1 MKTKLRSIGIR
12 LTLWYAAAFAT
23 SLLLLGVAMWFAV
36 QQGLYH
42 AIDESL
48 RDRADGIRIFIE
60 DHKTRL
66 FLDEVKEEFRA
77 HGDLFQVLDEQGQW
91 IHRAEGL
98 QDLGTPGGA
107 QLDLDPRFE
116 DRTLGGAPVRLLS
129 TNLEVDGHVYTV
141 QVAAPL
147 RDLQQGLRDALWL
160 LAPLFPAVL
169 LLGSAGGYWISR
181 RALAP
186 VDEITRTAR
195 SITADNLSER
205 LTVPATGDELQ
216 RLSETLNEMI
226 ARLEFA
232 FKRIIRF
239 TADASHE
246 LRTPLAVMRTTAEV
260 ALRGNHADEERRDAL
275 EQIVA
280 EIQRTSHLV
289 DNLLLIANA
298 DAGHG
303 RPDKVRMNLT
313 DAVAEACT
321 EGAVLARSKGVALQ
335 AQIPDEPIWV
345 LGDAHALRRLF
356 LILVDNAVK
365 YTPAGGRC
373 EVSVDERDG
382 FVIGTVS
389 DTGIGIAGEDLPHI
403 FDRFYRVDRAR
414 SRAQG
419 GTGLGLAIGR
429 WIAEAHEASITVE
442 SELDRG
448 SVFEVRL
455 RRA

>member
-1 MKTKLRSIGIR
+1 
-12 LTLWYAAAFAT
+12 
-23 SLLLLGVAMWFAV
+23 
-36 QQGLYH
+36 
-42 AIDESL
+42 
-48 RDRADGIRIFIE
+48 
-60 DHKTRL
+60 
-66 FLDEVKEEFRA
+66 
-77 HGDLFQVLDEQGQW
+77 
-91 IHRAEGL
+91 
-98 QDLGTPGGA
+98 
-107 QLDLDPRFE
+107 
-116 DRTLGGAPVRLLS
+116 
-129 TNLEVDGHVYTV
+129 
-141 QVAAPL
+141 
-147 RDLQQGLRDALWL
+147 
-160 LAPLFPAVL
+160 
-169 LLGSAGGYWISR
+169 
-181 RALAP
+181 
-186 VDEITRTAR
+186 
-195 SITADNLSER
+195 
-205 LTVPATGDELQ
+205 
-216 RLSETLNEMI
+216 
-226 ARLEFA
+226 
-232 FKRIIRF
+232 
-239 TADASHE
+239 
-246 LRTPLAVMRTTAEV
+246 MRTTAEV